1 MIWTDEAIIRA
12 SPDAITYE
20 RAKDISSNRY
30 WKDLMGNE
38 QFIAGECQ
46 SAGNQLYK
54 TLVELEKPAYYCT
67 CRSEK
72 SPCKHAIALL
82 LIYLKSSHLLTIVS
96 DRPQWLQPLVE
107 KQQKQQKL
115 SEEEREKKAA
125 QKEKTKDERFKLMER
140 GVAELETW
148 LFDFIRQGLGR
159 PEVQTPSFW
168 DDFAARMVDAKL
180 GSIGRKIRLFKNVIN
195 KADWHERLL
204 ESLSD
209 LYLFVRAFK
218 KLEGLPA
225 SMQQELLN
233 FAGVNPK
240 KDELVQQQGLKDSWL
255 VIGQTFGVE
264 ENLNFRRTW
273 LIGAQSGQIAL
284 LLDFVWGRNP
294 FPLEWNPGNV
304 FNGELVF
311 YPATQPLRALVK
323 NFEWSNSPFE
333 GLKGFATL
341 EAFATSYAE
350 VVSKSPWLVNFPVL
364 LESVTPV
371 LEDKTLYLVDAQNK
385 RIKVEHK
392 SGDYWKILALSGGQT
407 LAFFGE
413 WDGRCFRP
421 LSAISGGRIV
431 KI

>member
-1 MIWTDEAIIRA
+1 MIWTDEAIICA

-30 WKDLMGNE
+30 WKDLIGNE

-82 LIYLKSSHLLTIVS
+82 LIYLKSSHLLNIVS

-148 LFDFIRQGLGR
+148 LFDFIRQGLVR

-180 GSIGRKIRLFKNVIN
+180 GSIG
-195 KADWHERLL
+195 
-204 ESLSD
+204 
-209 LYLFVRAFK
+209 
-218 KLEGLPA
+218 
-225 SMQQELLN
+225 
-233 FAGVNPK
+233 
-240 KDELVQQQGLKDSWL
+240 
-255 VIGQTFGVE
+255 
-264 ENLNFRRTW
+264 
-273 LIGAQSGQIAL
+273 
-284 LLDFVWGRNP
+284 
-294 FPLEWNPGNV
+294 
-304 FNGELVF
+304 
-311 YPATQPLRALVK
+311 
-323 NFEWSNSPFE
+323 
-333 GLKGFATL
+333 
-341 EAFATSYAE
+341 
-350 VVSKSPWLVNFPVL
+350 
-364 LESVTPV
+364 
-371 LEDKTLYLVDAQNK
+371 
-385 RIKVEHK
+385 
-392 SGDYWKILALSGGQT
+392 
-407 LAFFGE
+407 
-413 WDGRCFRP
+413 
-421 LSAISGGRIV
+421 
-431 KI
+431 